1 MYPVAGIIGESMNTP
16 VYHHAL
22 AAGQRIEEFE
32 LKSVLGAGGFGVTYM
47 GFDHQFHRDV
57 AIKEYLPGEIAMRDP
72 ASANVIPRCD
82 ADRENYQYGLDRFL
96 DEARLLAKFDGPHVV
111 RVHRYLQANGTAYLV
126 MEFREG
132 ETLAQLLSRRKQPL
146 MEDEVR
152 RILHEVLLGLH
163 EVHSRDYLHR
173 DIKPS
178 NIYMRRDGPCMLID
192 FGAARYAIGEHSRSL
207 MGMMTPGYAPYE
219 QYSFTTK
226 QGPFTDLYAT
236 GATLYRCL
244 TTRAPIE
251 SGERIAAVTDGRE
264 DPYKPVAAIAAG
276 QYDDALLATVDWM
289 LQLRAVD
296 RPQSVSEVLE
306 VLEGAPTLPRSRP
319 SFSGP
324 QDATVQLP
332 LTPSYRTRRTQRGEP
347 GWIGERLGEQIRQ
360 FENSLLG
367 GSKVRA
373 FRSKL
378 AALEN
383 AWVADFTR
391 GVFALSGGLRDYWLR
406 FEASPRGRASVA
418 LIFILTVFLFGA
430 YRLTNSVRNPSPTPV
445 EKAAIATAEPEG
457 MVIIPTGSSVIGNIA
472 VDDDDDDLYPQTFRV
487 TRPFAMGRHEV
498 TFAEYDRF
506 ADATGRDQPDDMGW
520 GRGSRP
526 VINVSWDDAH
536 TYAAWLSQQTGK
548 RYRLPSEAEW
558 EFAARG
564 GRRGNYWWGGAI
576 GNGHANC
583 QNCGSPWDGK
593 MTAPAGSFSLN
604 PYGLQDTAG
613 NVAEWTCSFAGG
625 SQVALSASCAEPA
638 NPRRRAVRGGSWKD
652 PGYSLASW
660 ARASEKPETT
670 SPQIGFRLLMELN
683 REKAKTTP

>member
-1 MYPVAGIIGESMNTP
+1 MNTP

-47 GFDHQFHRDV
+47 GFDHQFHRAV

-72 ASANVIPRCD
+72 ASANVIPRYD
-82 ADRENYQYGLDRFL
+82 ADRENYQHGLDRFL

-111 RVHRYLQANGTAYLV
+111 RVHRYLRANDTAYLV
-126 MEFREG
+126 MEYREG

-236 GATLYRCL
+236 GATVYRCL

-264 DPYKPVAAIAAG
+264 DPYKPAAALAAG

-296 RPQSVSEVLE
+296 RPQNVGEVLDI
-306 VLEGAPTLPRSRP
+306 LGGAPSLPRTRP
-319 SFSGP
+319 TASGP
-324 QDATVQLP
+324 LDATVQLP
-332 LTPSYRTRRTQRGEP
+332 LTPSYRTRRTQRGDP
-347 GWIGERLGEQIRQ
+347 GWIGERLGDQIRQ
-360 FENSLLG
+360 FERALLG
-367 GSKVRA
+367 GPTVRT
-373 FRSKL
+373 FRLRL
-378 AALEN
+378 ARQEQE
-383 AWVADFTR
+383 WVAGFTR
-391 GVFALSGGLRDYWLR
+391 SVLTLSGALRSHWLR
-406 FEASPRGRASVA
+406 FESSRRGRASAA
-418 LIFILTVFLFGA
+418 LVFILAVFLLGA
-430 YRLTNSVRNPSPTPV
+430 YRLTHTPQRP
-445 EKAAIATAEPEG
+445 AIAPVGTVAAAAEPDG
-457 MVIIPTGSSVIGNIA
+457 MVIIPAGSSVIGNIA
-472 VDDDDDDLYPQTFRV
+472 IDDDDDDLYPQTLRIA
-487 TRPFAMGRHEV
+487 RPLAMGRHEV

-506 ADATGRDQPDDMGW
+506 ADATGQPLPADGGW
-520 GRGSRP
+520 GRGARP
-526 VINVSWDDAH
+526 VINVSWEDANA
-536 TYAAWLSQQTGK
+536 YAAWLSQQTGK

-558 EFAARG
+558 EYAARG
-564 GRRGNYWWGGAI
+564 GRRGNYWWGGAL

-593 MTAPAGSFSLN
+593 KTAPVGSFALS

-613 NVAEWTCSFAGG
+613 NVAEWTCSLAGG
-625 SQVALSASCAEPA
+625 SQVSLSAPCAEA
-638 NPRRRAVRGGSWKD
+638 GNPRRRAVRGGSWKE
-652 PGYSLASW
+652 PGYSLANW
-660 ARASEKPETT
+660 ARGSEKPETA
-670 SPQIGFRLLMELN
+670 SPQIGFRLVMELE
-683 REKAKTTP
+683 REKLKPLL